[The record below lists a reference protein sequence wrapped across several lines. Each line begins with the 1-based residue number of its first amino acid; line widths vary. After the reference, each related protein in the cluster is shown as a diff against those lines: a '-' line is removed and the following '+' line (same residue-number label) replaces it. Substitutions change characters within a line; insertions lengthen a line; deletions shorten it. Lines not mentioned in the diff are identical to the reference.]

1 MGWFNNNDRYILDC
15 PPDWALLPLDSRMAD
30 GMAVC
35 DVTLTTARS
44 AGIVLRLGEDV
55 MQGGLCVLL
64 DASQRMV
71 EVTTLREFP
80 LIECRSWDIRQGET
94 YRLRVVTEGPVVY
107 VYVDDRLAIQCY
119 EPGGGEGRVALMTE
133 GGEAYIEH
141 LTIAEHR
148 EA

>member
-1 MGWFNNNDRYILDC
+1 MT
-15 PPDWALLPLDSRMAD
+15 D
-30 GMAVC
+30 GMVVC

-55 MQGGLCVLL
+55 MHGGLCVLL

-80 LIECRSWDIRQGET
+80 LIECRSWDIRQDET
-94 YRLRVVTEGPVVY
+94 YRLRVVAEGNVVY

-119 EPGGGEGRVALMTE
+119 EPGGRQGHVALMTE